1 MKTIDFPE
9 AIKLVSAAESMTRD
23 ERLKLQQERLKELVE
38 YVRLHSPFLRELYKE
53 LPDNFKL
60 ADLPVT
66 HKAQL
71 NDNYD
76 SWITDHELN
85 KKIVLDYVDRDID
98 DTSLLLGKYTA
109 LKTSGST
116 GTPLPMVRDDYH
128 NKIHN
133 SMMFLR
139 LMKEIDYNLFNP
151 ELHKTATVIHTSP
164 GASSYCGFLRERAAH
179 PDHTQN
185 MLAVSVLESVESMVE
200 KLNAHQPEVLTGY
213 ASSLLLLANEKIK
226 GNLDI
231 PVKVIGNSAELL
243 TDEAYHKIKEAFGCS
258 LFNNYCMTEG
268 GEVAMANGSPDML
281 LNEDWV
287 IVEPVDSE
295 MKPMKDI
302 SEFSHGLLITDLSNY
317 IQPVIR
323 YYVNDR
329 VRILPP
335 KTKNGFPILKIDGRV
350 LETFTLCGKH
360 FTMAAI
366 LPKTE
371 VWPGLLKFQ
380 AVQTGPDTLQ
390 LRGVC
395 AVNYDA
401 KDVLEGLSKQL
412 EAYFHSAGCQNAVIT
427 YSLDP
432 LLHNENGGKISPYIN
447 ISK

>member
-1 MKTIDFPE
+1 MKTIDFPD
-9 AIKLVSAAESMTRD
+9 AIKLVDLAEKMPRED
-23 ERLKLQQERLKELVE
+23 RLKLQQERLRKLVNHA
-38 YVRLHSPFLRELYKE
+38 RLNSPYFRELYKD
-53 LPDNFKL
+53 LPDEFSL
-60 ADLPVT
+60 ADIPVT
-66 HKAQL
+66 HKSQL

-76 SWITDHELN
+76 RWVTDPELN
-85 KKIVLDYVDRDID
+85 KEIVMAYVDRDID
-98 DTSLLLGKYTA
+98 DTSLLLGQYTA

-139 LMKEIDYNLFNP
+139 LMKGVDYNLFNP

-179 PDHTQN
+179 PGHSQN
-185 MLAVSVLESVESMVE
+185 MLAISVLESVESMVE

-243 TDEAYHKIKEAFGCS
+243 TDEAYHKITEAFGCR

-268 GEVAMANGSPDML
+268 GEVAMANDSPDML

-287 IVEPVDSE
+287 IVEPVDSD
-295 MKPMKDI
+295 MKPMKDN
-302 SEFSHGLLITDLSNY
+302 SEFSLGILITDLSNY
-317 IQPVIR
+317 VQPVIR

-329 VRILPP
+329 VKILPP
-335 KTKNGFPILKIDGRV
+335 KTENGFPVLKIYGRV
-350 LETFTLCGKH
+350 LQPFMLCGKH

-371 VWPGLLKFQ
+371 IWPGLLKFQ
-380 AVQTGPDTLQ
+380 TVQTGPDSIQ
-390 LRGVC
+390 VRGVC
-395 AVNYDA
+395 ANGFDS
-401 KDVLEGLSKQL
+401 KEVLDGLGKQL
-412 EAYFHSAGCQNAVIT
+412 EAYFHSAGCNNATVT
-427 YSLDP
+427 YSLEP
-432 LLHNENGGKISPYIN
+432 LLHNKMGGKIPPYIN
-447 ISK
+447 ISE